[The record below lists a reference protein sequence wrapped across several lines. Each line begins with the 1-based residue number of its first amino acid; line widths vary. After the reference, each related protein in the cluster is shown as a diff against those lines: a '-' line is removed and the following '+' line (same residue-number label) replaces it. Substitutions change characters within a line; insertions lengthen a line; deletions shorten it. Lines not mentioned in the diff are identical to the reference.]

1 MNGLKYIRTR
11 CNISSSELANI
22 LGVTRQALSS
32 WENDKKEIPEQRL
45 NELSEY
51 FGLEGK
57 FFGEIAES
65 DVEYIL
71 GKAMF
76 RYDVNGKEAY
86 RFRPECDYSSYE
98 WAEMYFEGK
107 REISLDEELA
117 LAKKR
122 KQETIEK
129 IKDIIKWS
137 DSPYRVDQIN
147 LTHRNCDI
155 YGMINDLMEHL
166 RTTEN
171 PLKVPF
177 FYELRNV
184 WKAMLLAYGLIDK
197 SELQYREDKES
208 CGEDGEWIIKLSGI
222 LKKHWEEEADFQL
235 ERHRLRMEKFQL
247 DRKNRKGTLTKPRM
261 TVAEQ
266 IRDAEESYRSECLQ
280 DLQVQ
285 RVAVIKNSGSIIRK

>member
-1 MNGLKYIRTR
+1 MEDKKMNGLKYIRTR

-32 WENDKKEIPEQRL
+32 WENEKKEVPEQRL

-51 FGLEGK
+51 FGLEKK
-57 FFGEIAES
+57 FFGELTECDI
-65 DVEYIL
+65 EYIR

-86 RFRPECDYSSYE
+86 RFRPEHDYSSYE
-98 WAEMYFEGK
+98 CEGIYFAGE
-107 REISLDEELA
+107 REISLDEELL

-129 IKDIIKWS
+129 IEDIIKWS
-137 DSPYRVDQIN
+137 DSPYRIDQIN

-155 YGMINDLMEHL
+155 YGMINDLMERL
-166 RTTEN
+166 RATEN

-197 SELQYREDKES
+197 TELEYRGSRES
-208 CGEDGEWIIKLSGI
+208 CDEDGEWIIELSNI
-222 LKKHWEEEADFQL
+222 LRQHWDDERTFQL
-235 ERHRLRMEKFQL
+235 EADRVRKERRALDKNKRNNVSEKPHL
-247 DRKNRKGTLTKPRM
+247 

-266 IRDAEESYRSECLQ
+266 IRDAEDSYKVEWSQ
-280 DLQVQ
+280 DTRVQ
-285 RVAVIKNSGSIIRK
+285 RVVYVPEK